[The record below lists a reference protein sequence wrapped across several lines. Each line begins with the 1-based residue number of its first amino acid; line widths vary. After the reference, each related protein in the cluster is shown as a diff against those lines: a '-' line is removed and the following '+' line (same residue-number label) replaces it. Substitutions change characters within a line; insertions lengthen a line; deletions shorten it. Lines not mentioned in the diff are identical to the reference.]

1 MQEFKSMLPF
11 LRRVNWPHLLFTKP
25 NQPTKQWQQ
34 QQQKKLRGLESRP
47 MLQSKWLE
55 EVEQDPR
62 FPDIIFICLDH
73 IVFFFPLTLNRP
85 SEVTES

>member
-1 MQEFKSMLPF
+1 M
-11 LRRVNWPHLLFTKP
+11 TK
-25 NQPTKQWQQ
+25 
-34 QQQKKLRGLESRP
+34 KKKKTEGPGELQT

-73 IVFFFPLTLNRP
+73 IVFSFFLLTLNRP